1 MWCDNLI
8 SGIVAACRWVES
20 GKIVYS
26 STFGHVPPC
35 VYMSHR
41 PNESFVPEQ
50 QRKYVSVVYGGE
62 KMSDKNLEQRINIKF
77 YVKIGNSASETL
89 ALLTVAY
96 GEYGMKKSSVFEW
109 HRRFKEGRV
118 DVQDDPRS
126 GQPKTHRTDSYVDRV
141 RTLLRSDRRLGVR
154 VIAEELNMNKET
166 VRQIV
171 KEDLGMRTV
180 SAKMVPRI
188 LTRDQKHRRLHI
200 SSDLLRSADMFDRVI
215 TGDET

>member
-126 GQPKTHRTDSYVDRV
+126 GQIKTQRTDANVYVPQ
-141 RTLLRSDRRLGVR
+141 SMGGCARR
-154 VIAEELNMNKET
+154 
-166 VRQIV
+166 
-171 KEDLGMRTV
+171 
-180 SAKMVPRI
+180 AKMEDVFLP
-188 LTRDQKHRRLHI
+188 LPHMTFHI
-200 SSDLLRSADMFDRVI
+200 SKGTIPATHSYAVTIRHIYIYSFI
-215 TGDET
+215 Q